1 MLEDS
6 EPGVRGALAAGMRP
20 IMVPDLHAPSA
31 ALLAASVLV
40 LADLVAVRDHLAA
53 LPAVT
58 RAAPRGRRRTRKCDN
73 RRP

>member
-1 MLEDS
+1 VLEDS

-31 ALLAASVLV
+31 ALAAASVLV

-53 LPAVT
+53 LP
-58 RAAPRGRRRTRKCDN
+58 R
-73 RRP
+73 